1 MGNRVTAQS
10 LLVELTRRGVRL
22 KADGPNLHFHPQS
35 AMTPDL
41 MVRLKSHKTDLIAL
55 LNSSNGKPTNNG
67 QVPKPASPKP
77 APSGPTV
84 SVIIT
89 SHNYAKYLE
98 AAILSVLAQ
107 TRSADEIL
115 VVDDA
120 SADDTKMVDERFAR
134 DGVKYLRVEH
144 KNAHQTRGS
153 GFRASHGDFILFLDA
168 DNYLTRDYIANG
180 LKEFTHRNV
189 GVVYADL
196 QRFGLYASNLTKFP
210 PFSRGLLMRDNFVD
224 TCALIRRE
232 VLEITDAFEIDVDH
246 LLTPEDYLMFQ
257 RLAQDGWN
265 FRKQKSVLMYRTHG
279 EQKNVRAFKQRQKS
293 GYFMTN
299 CLKFHDITLFIP
311 LAGRDY
317 AWDAQSKFLERQ
329 AWPHDQI
336 RLILCD
342 TGQNPEFSKR
352 VRQWIADSDY
362 PDARHFTF
370 SPARKGL
377 ADDNR
382 YNRQTERDVQYA
394 MCRIYNRLR
403 SALETDYC
411 WILEDDIIPPDDVLG
426 RLLQHFRKN
435 VACISAPYLSRWDPH
450 YVVWTADRKSDTHI
464 GVLRARKPAAHEQ
477 QVTEVRGSGF
487 GCLAVRSELIKD
499 HIFTVPSGEAYYDP
513 YFFRTMGADW
523 KRLCDWTC
531 ECEHIGP
538 RGHGAKR

>member
-1 MGNRVTAQS
+1 MSSAATILA
-10 LLVELTRRGVRL
+10 ELTRRGVRL
-22 KADGPNLHFHPQS
+22 EARGDKLRFHPKS
-35 AMTPDL
+35 AVPAELRQRM
-41 MVRLKSHKTDLIAL
+41 KQHKTAL
-55 LNSSNGKPTNNG
+55 LTLLHGSNGKPSGNG
-67 QVPKPASPKP
+67 QAPKQQLAKPKK
-77 APSGPTV
+77 SGPTI

-89 SHNYAKYLE
+89 SHNYARYLE

-107 TRSADEIL
+107 TRPADEIL

-120 SADDTKMVDERFAR
+120 STDDTKKVAERFAG

-144 KNAHQTRGS
+144 RNAHQTRYS
-153 GFRASHGDFILFLDA
+153 GFQASSGSFILFLDA

-196 QRFGLYASNLTKFP
+196 QRFGLYASNRTNFP
-210 PFSRGLLMRDNFVD
+210 KFSRGLLMRDNFVD
-224 TCALIRRE
+224 TCAIIRRE
-232 VLEITDAFEIDVDH
+232 ALEITDAFSIEVDH

-257 RLAQDGWN
+257 RLAQDGWE
-265 FRKQKSVLMYRTHG
+265 FRKQTSVLMYRTHG
-279 EQKNVRAFKQRQKS
+279 EQKNVRAFKPRQQS
-293 GYFMTN
+293 GYFTTG

-317 AWDAQSKFLERQ
+317 AWDQQCRFLERQ
-329 AWPHDQI
+329 TWPHEQI

-342 TGQNPEFSKR
+342 TGQRPEFSHR
-352 VRQWIADSDY
+352 VREWIAGCDY
-362 PDARHFTF
+362 PDVRHFTF
-370 SPARKGL
+370 NAARKGL

-382 YNRQTERDVQYA
+382 YNRKTERDVQYA

-411 WILEDDIIPPDDVLG
+411 WILEDDIIPPDDVLE
-426 RLLQHFRKN
+426 RLLRHFRKN
-435 VACISAPYLSRWDPH
+435 VGCVSAPYLSRWDPH
-450 YVVWTADRKSDTHI
+450 YVVWTADRKSDTQI
-464 GVLRARKPAAHEQ
+464 GVLRARKPAPHEN

-487 GCLAVRSELIKD
+487 GCLVVRSELIQD

-513 YFFRTMGADW
+513 WFFRTMSGDW

-531 ECEHIGP
+531 ECEHLGP
-538 RGHGAKR
+538 KGHGALQKK